1 MLQPIK
7 YVMKVFYANENYAKY
22 GVRGMNYF
30 MALVGTAFY
39 IMMTCFT
46 ILFIISACSPF
57 IYRSWRSMHS
67 GVPDW
72 VQASLFLGTVCL
84 VLKSIFKKE
93 SLETDIL
100 GRDEVNKAIRY
111 LLLYLFASIILMG
124 FFAMRYLRY
133 YN

>member
-1 MLQPIK
+1 MLRPVK
-7 YVMKVFYANENYAKY
+7 YVIKVFYSNENYAKY

-39 IMMTCFT
+39 IMITCFT
-46 ILFIISACSPF
+46 ILFIVSASRPSL
-57 IYRSWRSMHS
+57 YRSWRSMHS

-72 VQASLFLGTVCL
+72 VQASLFLGIVCL
-84 VLKSIFKKE
+84 VLKGIFKKE

-100 GRDEVNKAIRY
+100 GRDEVNKAIRH
-111 LLLYLFASIILMG
+111 LLLYLFGSIVLMG